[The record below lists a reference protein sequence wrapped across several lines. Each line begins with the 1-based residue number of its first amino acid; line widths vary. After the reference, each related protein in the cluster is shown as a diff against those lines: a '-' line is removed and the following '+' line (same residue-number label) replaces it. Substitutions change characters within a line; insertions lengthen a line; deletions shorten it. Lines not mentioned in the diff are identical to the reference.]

1 MRRCTVASRRILIDT
16 VTLYNYVG
24 EVNDIATYQETV
36 LRYCYCP
43 ADKGI
48 GNGLHAKKPSES
60 ARLYLFDYK
69 TVAESPDG
77 VRRSY
82 LPYSQW
88 KTVENKEQYWT
99 LNDSG
104 KDYFVKEGQTAR
116 FEITRFSHKKGG
128 TRRMWHFEV
137 DAK

>member
-1 MRRCTVASRRILIDT
+1 MRSITVASRRILTDT

-24 EVNDIATYQETV
+24 EVDDVATYQPTI
-36 LRYCYCP
+36 LRYCYCNGNKGVGNSRP
-43 ADKGI
+43 AKRP
-48 GNGLHAKKPSES
+48 AET
-60 ARLYLFDYK
+60 ARLYLFDFT

-82 LPYSQW
+82 LPYDEW
-88 KTVENKEQYWT
+88 KKSTVKGAYWT
-99 LNDSG
+99 ISTSG
-104 KDYFVKEGQTAR
+104 DDFFVKEGDSAR
-116 FEITRFSHKKGG
+116 YDITKFSHKDTG

>member
-1 MRRCTVASRRILIDT
+1 MRSVIVASRRILKDT
-16 VTLYNYVG
+16 ITLYNFVG

-48 GNGLHAKKPSES
+48 GNGLHAKKPAET
-60 ARLYLFDYK
+60 ARLYLFDFK
-69 TVAESPDG
+69 TVAESPEG
-77 VRRSY
+77 KKRSY
-82 LPYSQW
+82 LPYEQW
-88 KTVENKEQYWT
+88 KHAEDKSSYWT

-104 KDYFVKEGQTAR
+104 DDFFMKQGKNAKFS
-116 FEITRFSHKKGG
+116 ITKFSHKDTGS
-128 TRRMWHFEV
+128 RRMWHFEV